1 MARCLC
7 RSKKAGLSGLFCFL
21 ALILP
26 AASVTAEPIMLEI
39 VSAEAGVDQRTRGPI
54 INLKLSEVSKRRLA
68 EISQKHLGHAADFRI
83 DGRIVMSPVFREPI
97 LGGSLQVSDKD
108 LTIERARSL
117 AAQISA
123 AKGIEIEVP
132 SD

>member
-1 MARCLC
+1 M
-7 RSKKAGLSGLFCFL
+7 KFGLKSLL
-21 ALILP
+21 TS
-26 AASVTAEPIMLEI
+26 AAVAAVLMCS
-39 VSAEAGVDQRTRGPI
+39 SAIA
-54 INLKLSEVSKRRLA
+54 N
-68 EISQKHLGHAADFRI
+68 AADFRI